1 MRHLLVALVLA
12 LSSIA
17 ITSTASAQQAA
28 EVHIGMV
35 DLQRAL
41 NTVDDGRAARERLE
55 AEFER
60 RRAELATQRE
70 AVETFAAELEASM
83 PMLTQEA
90 AMERYE
96 EYQERVLALQQ
107 ALAENETAMA
117 EAESNAT
124 GEIFER
130 MIGLVA
136 EISEERGFTVVVEKS
151 TIVFAASGLE
161 FTDDL
166 ISLYNERY

>member
-1 MRHLLVALVLA
+1 MRYLLVALVLA
-12 LSSIA
+12 LSSVSVVPA
-17 ITSTASAQQAA
+17 AFSQQAA
-28 EVHIGMV
+28 DSTIGMV

-41 NTVDDGRAARERLE
+41 NTVEDGRNARTRLE
-55 AEFER
+55 EEFER
-60 RRAELATQRE
+60 RRTELATQRE

-130 MIGLVA
+130 MVVLVS
-136 EISEERGFTVVVEKS
+136 EIAEERGFTVVVEKS
-151 TIVFAASGLE
+151 TIVFAAPGLE

-166 ISLYNERY
+166 IALYNERY